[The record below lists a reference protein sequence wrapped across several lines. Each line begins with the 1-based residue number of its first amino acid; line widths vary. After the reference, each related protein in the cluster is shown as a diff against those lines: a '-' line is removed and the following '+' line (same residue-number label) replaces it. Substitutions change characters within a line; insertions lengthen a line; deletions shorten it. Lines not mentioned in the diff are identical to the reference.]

1 MTWEADIL
9 GEGFEAYTFRAAGDD
24 GLERTATLVRYRP
37 GNEDTVPPAG
47 ERRTVLFLHGW
58 SDYFFNVDLA
68 RFWSSRG
75 YDFYALDM
83 HNHGRSLRPETPGG
97 YVADLADYD
106 AEIGRAIGIIA
117 ADSNHA
123 DRQHTDSQHREQSRP
138 APLTL
143 MGHSTGGL
151 VAALWVSNHPGTISA
166 LVLNSPWL
174 EMHGSSLVRRAAS
187 TMVGPVAR
195 FRPEAVLRLPE
206 RGFYWRTISSSADGE
221 WALDDKY
228 RPPMAFPLRAGWLHA
243 VLAGHAKVARGL
255 GIDIPILVLLS
266 RGSANGPFWT
276 EEMRRTDAVLDVNVI
291 ALRALT
297 LGRTVTVER
306 IDGAL
311 HDVFLSPAKVRADAY
326 ARLSRWLRGYGEPDT
341 GAEESGGT
349 LSDAPDGGGRR

>member
-1 MTWEADIL
+1 MEWQPDIL
-9 GEGFEAYTFRAAGDD
+9 GDGFEACTFQAAGPDSIQ
-24 GLERTATLVRYRP
+24 RTATLVRFRAS
-37 GNEDTVPPAG
+37 GQQPATG
-47 ERRTVLFLHGW
+47 QRRTVLFLHGW

-68 RFWSSRG
+68 GFWARSG
-75 YDFYALDM
+75 YEFYALDM

-97 YVADLADYD
+97 YVGNLADYD
-106 AEIGRAIGIIA
+106 AEIEAAIDIIR
-117 ADSNHA
+117 ADSNIPEA
-123 DRQHTDSQHREQSRP
+123 TPP
-138 APLTL
+138 ASLTL

-151 VAALWVSNHPGTISA
+151 IAALWVSNHPGTASQ

-221 WALDDKY
+221 WPLDDRF
-228 RPPMAFPLRAGWLHA
+228 RPPMAFPLRAGWLSA

-255 GIDIPILVLLS
+255 GIEIPILVLLS
-266 RGSANGPFWT
+266 HGSANGPFWS
-276 EEMRRTDAVLDVNVI
+276 EEMRRTDAVLDVNII

-326 ARLSRWLRGYGEPDT
+326 ARLARWLRGYGVVEP
-341 GAEESGGT
+341 GAAST
-349 LSDAPDGGGRR
+349 APP